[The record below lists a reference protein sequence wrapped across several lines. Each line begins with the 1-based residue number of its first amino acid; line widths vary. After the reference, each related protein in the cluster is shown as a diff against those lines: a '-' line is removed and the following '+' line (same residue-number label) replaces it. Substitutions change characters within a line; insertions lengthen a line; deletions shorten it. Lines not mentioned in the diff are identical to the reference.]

1 MNAKELKEFLDEKVD
16 LYNHPNFIDSD
27 PIQIPHLY
35 TLKEDIEIAGFLAA
49 TIAWG
54 NRKMIINNAKRMMD
68 LMGNS
73 PYDFVISGGFKTLM
87 QQGQ

>member
-16 LYNHPNFIDSD
+16 LYNHPNFIESD

-73 PYDFVISGGFKTLM
+73 PYDFVMTHNGNDLYRL
-87 QQGQ
+87 